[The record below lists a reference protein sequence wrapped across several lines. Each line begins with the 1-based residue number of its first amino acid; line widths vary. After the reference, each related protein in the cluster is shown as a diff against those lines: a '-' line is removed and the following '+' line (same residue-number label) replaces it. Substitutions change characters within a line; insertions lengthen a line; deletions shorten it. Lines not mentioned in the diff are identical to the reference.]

1 MKKNLIFTRFFFY
14 FRFVLVRR
22 SCWCLCGCFFF
33 SPETNARRIY
43 VSRIFCTSH
52 THELQ
57 RQARK
62 TNHASQQDKTH
73 TSTVCRTHK
82 VFQHHRNTKEKCCRI
97 FKCNKSSETYEHR
110 HEELFSSWKN
120 FNHIKIFPCNVSN
133 SEFIS
138 S

>member
-1 MKKNLIFTRFFFY
+1 MMICGEKCETNGNSDKYQHNNQRRRKRNASKMKKNLIFTRFFFY

-97 FKCNKSSETYEHR
+97 FKCNKSSKTY
-110 HEELFSSWKN
+110 
-120 FNHIKIFPCNVSN
+120 
-133 SEFIS
+133 
-138 S
+138 